1 MRNFSN
7 QMYGIIHKTYYF
19 YLLKIKIFMNQEVN
33 PRVRIMVVDDE
44 IDLEP
49 LIRQKF
55 RKQIKDGSYQF
66 VFAINGLDALS
77 KLLEFPDIGIIL
89 SDINMPEMDGLTL
102 LARLRELKNPGLKTV
117 IVSAYGDM
125 DNIRTAMNR
134 GAFDFITK
142 PINFEDLEITI
153 DKTLEEILQIRRSQ
167 EEHDQLVSIRQDLQ
181 TAREIQQA
189 ILPKT
194 FPPYPGRTD
203 FDVYGAMVAA
213 KEVGGDFFDFFMID
227 NDRLGFVIGDVS
239 GKGVPASIFMAVSRT
254 LIRATGMKGIPAA
267 ECISY
272 ANNLLCSESASGMFV
287 TVFYGILNTRSG
299 HLEYVNAGHNPP
311 YIIAADSIRKVPM
324 TGGTVL
330 GFMDDFIY
338 QSGQLTLA
346 PGETIYLYTDGVTEA
361 FNLQEEQY
369 TEERLEQFLLSRL
382 STPLQQL
389 VKETIAEV
397 NLFSTGVPQSDDI
410 TLLAV
415 QFTGR

>member
-1 MRNFSN
+1 ME
-7 QMYGIIHKTYYF
+7 
-19 YLLKIKIFMNQEVN
+19 QEKN
-33 PRVRIMVVDDE
+33 PHVRIMVVDDE

-49 LIRQKF
+49 MIRQKF
-55 RKQIKDGSYQF
+55 RKQVREGVYDF

-102 LARLRELKNPGLKTV
+102 LARLKELKNPGLKTV

-142 PINFEDLEITI
+142 PINFDDLEITI
-153 DKTLEEILQIRRSQ
+153 NKTLEEIIQIRRSL

-194 FPPYPGRTD
+194 FPPFPERTE
-203 FDVYGAMVAA
+203 FDVYGEMVAA
-213 KEVGGDFFDFFMID
+213 KEVGGDFFDFFLID
-227 NDRLGFVIGDVS
+227 SQRLGVVIGDVS

-267 ECISY
+267 ECIHY
-272 ANNLLCSESASGMFV
+272 ANNLLCNESVSSMFV
-287 TVFYGILNTRSG
+287 TVFYGILDVTTG
-299 HLEYVNAGHNPP
+299 QLDYVNAGHNPP
-311 YIIAADSIRKVPM
+311 YILSPGGIRKVPM

-330 GFMDDFIY
+330 GFLEDFDY
-338 QSGQLTLA
+338 QPGTLQLQ
-346 PGETIYLYTDGVTEA
+346 PGETLFLYTDGVTEA
-361 FNLQEEQY
+361 FNAGGEQY
-369 TEERLEQFLLSRL
+369 GEERLEQYLSSHTSDAL
-382 STPLQQL
+382 EPL
-389 VKETIAEV
+389 VKGAIAGV
-397 NLFSTGVPQSDDI
+397 NDFSAEEPQSDDI

-415 QFTGR
+415 QFRG